1 MRLSSGPLT
10 RLTVTDVNRIHFGYP
25 YTDVRFIRGTYATA
39 PAANTNLTTF
49 TVPSTNRAA
58 VIAVLIDATEGNFFD
73 LVWTSGGQT
82 RSYRLRLPSDGV
94 VSYDFRPG
102 LNTDL
107 PADPNTSII
116 IRNVNAGSAGSLYKA
131 DMLIGL
137 W

>member
-1 MRLSSGPLT
+1 MRLTVGPLT
-10 RLTVTDVNRIHFGYP
+10 RLTATDVNRIHFGYP
-25 YTDVRFIRGTYATA
+25 YADVKFVRGTYVTA
-39 PAANTNLTTF
+39 PAANANLTTF

-58 VIAVLIDATEGNFFD
+58 VIAVLIDATEGNLFD
-73 LVWTSGGQT
+73 VVWTSGGQT

-107 PADPNTSII
+107 PAEPNTSII

>member
-1 MRLSSGPLT
+1 MRLSVGPLT
-10 RLTVTDVNRIHFGYP
+10 RLTVTDVNQIHFGYP
-25 YTDVRFIRGTYATA
+25 YTDVKFVRGTYVAA
-39 PAANTNLTTF
+39 PAANTNLTSF
-49 TVPSTNRAA
+49 SVPPGKRAA
-58 VIAVLIDATEGNFFD
+58 LIALLIDATEGNLFD
-73 LVWTSGGQT
+73 VVWISGGQA

-94 VSYDFRPG
+94 VGYDFRPG